1 MTLLNEKT
9 PVAQIVL
16 DHSEC
21 AGVFQRHRIDYCCKG
36 ELPLDEACR
45 QRGADPK
52 AVLEELERAVAERRE
67 PAGID
72 PREVPTDVLVSHIV
86 RRHHQYLR
94 DALPFLVPLSKKVAR
109 VHGAHNPNLPEVRDL
124 VEELSNLMLPHLDR
138 EEQVLFPALEGEGK
152 GREEVIAAELST
164 MHGDHL
170 EVAKV
175 LESLRTAA
183 SEFEIPDWACT
194 SYTTLYRELAAVEA
208 DIFQHVHL
216 ENHVL
221 MPRFARG

>member
-1 MTLLNEKT
+1 MTQLNEKT

-36 ELPLDEACR
+36 HLPLAEACEL
-45 QRGADPK
+45 RGADPQ
-52 AVLEELERAVAERRE
+52 AILAELEQAVAERRE
-67 PAGID
+67 PTSID
-72 PREVPTDVLVSHIV
+72 PREVPTDVLVGHIV

-94 DALPFLVPLSKKVAR
+94 EALPFLVPLAKKVAR
-109 VHGAHNPNLPEVRDL
+109 VHGAHSPNLAEVKEL
-124 VEELSNLMLPHLDR
+124 VEELSDLMLPHLDR
-138 EEQVLFPALEGEGK
+138 EEQVLFPALKGEGT
-152 GREEVIAAELST
+152 GRDEVIADELST
-164 MHGDHL
+164 MHEDHL
-170 EVAKV
+170 EVAQV
-175 LESLRTAA
+175 LELLRTAA
-183 SEFEIPDWACT
+183 DDFEVPEWACT